1 GCIPIRS
8 IKRCY
13 EHTNKKTRP
22 STLVGV
28 ASPSPPVTALL
39 TSIETQK
46 NKIKTCDLDLRSRR

>member
-39 TSIETQK
+39 TSIETPEK
-46 NKIKTCDLDLRSRR
+46 